1 MVYLTRV
8 VVFLQLVSAL
18 HGNRHGQA
26 RLIRKFE
33 VISSTL
39 NNNGRHDKRILC
51 SQAKLEKLAMKKIW
65 DRPVKLE
72 FVSYSSDRNSKHF
85 LQVSGRFLC
94 CSRNYRNGEDLIQV
108 ISLYSKYFFLR
119 NRVYHTSELLF
130 IRIA

>member
-65 DRPVKLE
+65 D
-72 FVSYSSDRNSKHF
+72 VSYSSDRNSKHF